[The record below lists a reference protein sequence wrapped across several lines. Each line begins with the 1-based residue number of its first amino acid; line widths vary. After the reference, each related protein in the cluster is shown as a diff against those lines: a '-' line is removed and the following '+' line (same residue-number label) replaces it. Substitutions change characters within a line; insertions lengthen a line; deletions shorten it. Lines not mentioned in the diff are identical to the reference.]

1 MISILPSEGLAP
13 SASKPHKPSDNSANS
28 DDPSF
33 SSFVSRNSAD
43 ASKDPR
49 SDQASSD
56 PSQGAPADQNE
67 ISTSASGDAG
77 LDRPTQ
83 VDPKLS
89 SAENTEVKVADADIV
104 RDALQGDGETTPA
117 VDAAPEGQAAAKS
130 GLAAGQEKFSDA
142 DAPAIRRRAQSTTA
156 AAEQAQATTTADS
169 RVSADADL
177 AASGHQR
184 GDTDAQTVDT
194 RAKAHA
200 PNGSATAEQA
210 QGAAKTTAAA
220 ATSTNDSRLSAD
232 ADLDAKIKASGDA
245 AGNTSPPQA
254 GRAPTEHGDD
264 VLRVTRG
271 QDTANL
277 TDRETRATQLTSP
290 ADFAT
295 ATTKA
300 MMAGAATDASMTAA
314 ATTLPDSV
322 LSIGQSQ
329 SVVPTVTTSGLTPV
343 APSVPIAAPSEINSI
358 ILNALKG
365 GAEPQEQLIVQLD
378 PPELGRVAIDF
389 KFDAQGLQQITVTSE
404 NPEALK
410 RLRELHFELTEAL
423 KDHGLSEKNLSFR
436 QQADDQSQ
444 PAWQMPE
451 RTGAG
456 AVLSSAE
463 ETQAVARILRSNA
476 NYTAADRLDLTL

>member
-13 SASKPHKPSDNSANS
+13 SASKPHKPSDNSAKS

-67 ISTSASGDAG
+67 ISASASGDAG

-89 SAENTEVKVADADIV
+89 SAENTEVKVAD
-104 RDALQGDGETTPA
+104 GETTPA
-117 VDAAPEGQAAAKS
+117 AHAASEGQSTAKP
-130 GLAAGQEKFSDA
+130 GLAAGDEQLSAA
-142 DAPAIRRRAQSTTA
+142 DAPAIRRRAQSNAPAGTTA
-156 AAEQAQATTTADS
+156 AERAQATTTADS

-184 GDTDAQTVDT
+184 GDADAQTVDT

-200 PNGSATAEQA
+200 PNGAATAEQA

-220 ATSTNDSRLSAD
+220 ATSTSDSRLSAD
-232 ADLDAKIKASGDA
+232 ADLDAKIKASGDT
-245 AGNTSPPQA
+245 AGTPLPPQD
-254 GRAPTEHGDD
+254 GRASTEHGDD

-271 QDTANL
+271 QDSADL
-277 TDRETRATQLTSP
+277 AARETRTTQLTSP

-329 SVVPTVTTSGLTPV
+329 SVAPTVTTSGLTPV

-444 PAWQMPE
+444 PSWQMPE

-463 ETQAVARILRSNA
+463 ETQAVAPILRSNA

>member
-1 MISILPSEGLAP
+1 MISILLSEGLAP
-13 SASKPHKPSDNSANS
+13 SASKPHKPSDNSAKS

-33 SSFVSRNSAD
+33 SSFVSRDSAD

-67 ISTSASGDAG
+67 IGASASGDAG

-89 SAENTEVKVADADIV
+89 GAENMESIAADS
-104 RDALQGDGETTPA
+104 ETTPA
-117 VDAAPEGQAAAKS
+117 ADAATESQSTAKP
-130 GLAAGQEKFSDA
+130 GLAAGDEQRSDA
-142 DAPAIRRRAQSTTA
+142 DAPATQRRAQPNAPAGTT
-156 AAEQAQATTTADS
+156 AAEQAQTTADS

-177 AASGHQR
+177 AASGQQR
-184 GDTDAQTVDT
+184 GDADAQTVDT

-200 PNGSATAEQA
+200 PNGAATAEQA

-220 ATSTNDSRLSAD
+220 ATSTSDSRLSAD
-232 ADLDAKIKASGDA
+232 ADLDAKIKASGDT
-245 AGNTSPPQA
+245 AGNISPPQA
-254 GRAPTEHGDD
+254 GRASTEHGDD

-271 QDTANL
+271 QDSADL
-277 TDRETRATQLTSP
+277 AARETRTTQLTSP

-300 MMAGAATDASMTAA
+300 MKAGAATDASMTAA

-329 SVVPTVTTSGLTPV
+329 SVAPTVTTSGLTPV

-365 GAEPQEQLIVQLD
+365 GVEPQEQLIVQLD

-463 ETQAVARILRSNA
+463 ETQAVAPILRSNA
-476 NYTAADRLDLTL
+476 NYTATDRLDLTL